1 MSRVAKMP
9 VKLPA
14 GVTVSTEGGNLVVK
28 GAKSSLSLALPAG
41 VVVNVKDGV
50 AAIAE
55 DTLKNNATLGGT
67 VRALMANMVEGVT
80 KGFERKLQLVGVGYR
95 ASVVGGKHVN
105 LQVGLSHPVE
115 HPIPAGISVECPTQ
129 TDIVIKGADKHMVGQ
144 LAAQLRSYRPPEPYK
159 GKGVRYSDEKVV
171 LKEAKKK

>member
-14 GVTVSTEGGNLVVK
+14 GVTVSTEGGNLIVK
-28 GAKSSLSLALPAG
+28 GAKASLSLRLPAA
-41 VVVNVKDGV
+41 VVVDVKDGV
-50 AAIAE
+50 ASISE
-55 DTLKNNATLGGT
+55 QTLKNNATLGGT
-67 VRALMANMVEGVT
+67 VRALMNNMVDGVT

>member
-9 VKLPA
+9 VKIPA
-14 GVTVSTEGGNLVVK
+14 GVQVSTEGGNLVVK
-28 GAKSSLSLALPAG
+28 GAKASLSRALPPNVAID
-41 VVVNVKDGV
+41 VKDGV
-50 AAIAE
+50 ATISE
-55 DTLKNNATLGGT
+55 QTLKTNAMVGGT
-67 VRALMANMVEGVT
+67 IRALMNNMVEGVT

-95 ASVVGGKHVN
+95 ASVVANKHVN

-129 TDIVIKGADKHMVGQ
+129 TDIVIKGADKHAVGQ

-159 GKGVRYSDEKVV
+159 GKGVRYSDEKVS

>member
-1 MSRVAKMP
+1 MP
-9 VKLPA
+9 VKIPA
-14 GVTVSTEGGNLVVK
+14 GVQISTEGGKLVVK
-28 GAKSSLSLALPAG
+28 GAKASLSLPLPAN
-41 VVVNVKDGV
+41 VAVDVKDG
-50 AAIAE
+50 E
-55 DTLKNNATLGGT
+55 ATISEQLRKANPMMTGT

-80 KGFERKLQLVGVGYR
+80 KGYERKLQLVGVGYR
-95 ASVVGGKHVN
+95 ASVVGGKHIN
-105 LQVGLSHPVE
+105 LQVGLSHQVD

-129 TDIVIKGADKHMVGQ
+129 TDIVIKGADKHAVGQ

>member
-14 GVTVSTEGGNLVVK
+14 GVTVSTEGGNLIVK
-28 GAKSSLSLALPAG
+28 GAKASLSRALPAE
-41 VVVNVKDGV
+41 VVIDIQNGEATISEASRKSN
-50 AAIAE
+50 AMIA
-55 DTLKNNATLGGT
+55 GT
-67 VRALMANMVEGVT
+67 VRALMNNMVEGVT

>member
-9 VKLPA
+9 VEIPA
-14 GVTVSTEGGNLVVK
+14 GVTLTADKGVVTVK
-28 GAKSSLSLALPAG
+28 GAKASLTVTLPSDIKVDIGPKEAVINADSVKANAMQAGTIRAL
-41 VVVNVKDGV
+41 
-50 AAIAE
+50 
-55 DTLKNNATLGGT
+55 LNNA
-67 VRALMANMVEGVT
+67 VVGVT
-80 KGFERKLQLVGVGYR
+80 KGYERKLQLVGVGYR
-95 ASVVGGKHVN
+95 ASVANQRVN

-115 HPIPAGISVECPTQ
+115 HPIPAGINVVCPTQ
-129 TDIVIKGADKHMVGQ
+129 TDIVITGANKHEVGQ